1 MWFIDFYPESEKQD
15 GRMGSGRLCAARSS
29 PWVHGRLG
37 AAAGCGR
44 PAPQCDRATQIA
56 RLGKDPNSQ
65 LNVHFLLNTYHF
77 YTIVKLKMVALK
89 HHKLGFLS
97 IYILITCFQVYA
109 SSQSPPP
116 PPNPVRRTESRT
128 KFSSPCHSPRIAA
141 GSTEDSK
148 LKKTP

>member
-116 PPNPVRRTESRT
+116 RPPTLYAEQNLGPNSLLLVTL
-128 KFSSPCHSPRIAA
+128 PGLLQVAQ
-141 GSTEDSK
+141 
-148 LKKTP
+148 KTAN